1 MMDVMGSTTCRR
13 RRDVVQLRPC
23 RWQITP
29 PHRLRGSGGSSSRL
43 TRPRGRRGPPRSGVG
58 LSIQRLPAGRYP
70 GAYPRTASPHSPSVR
85 EPTGAHFSQSSTMPA
100 TLCKAMYLSAV
111 MKVPSSRGSCTSR
124 SHPHFSHASDIHWG
138 GSDPVVMPTSLQNL
152 ARRRDPWRWRSCAR
166 KRSFF
171 ARAVPSLLVRSRLAM
186 IGWGLR

>member
-1 MMDVMGSTTCRR
+1 LALSGQPLRHKTPTTTCRR

-29 PHRLRGSGGSSSRL
+29 PHRLRGSGGSSIRL
-43 TRPRGRRGPPRSGVG
+43 TGLAVIVGRRRSVRQAAG
-58 LSIQRLPAGRYP
+58 QRLPSRSIPGRIREL
-70 GAYPRTASPHSPSVR
+70 PRNQSPSLR

-152 ARRRDPWRWRSCAR
+152 ARRRDPWRWRSCATI
-166 KRSFF
+166 
-171 ARAVPSLLVRSRLAM
+171 ALPPLAATSTNTQTPEAH
-186 IGWGLR
+186 